1 MQLADANAARRDAM
15 RGDLDLRSGSLN
27 ALKQVSSDAS
37 CSGLQS
43 KMAGTAMD
51 AISGPN

>member
-1 MQLADANAARRDAM
+1 MDPDAVAVVVFDKAELAKAI
-15 RGDLDLRSGSLN
+15 
-27 ALKQVSSDAS
+27 

-43 KMAGTAMD
+43 KMTGTAMD